1 MPSSS
6 FSGRAVLISAFLLG
20 VFAIAWVGFGFI
32 GTSSWLALGMTV
44 VIAVAYLVGALEI
57 RRFRS
62 ASTGLAQALAHIPQ
76 PLNSLADWLARVPA
90 TLQNAV
96 RQRVES
102 GRGALP
108 GLSLTPYLIGLLVM
122 LGMLGTFLGMVVTFK
137 GAVFALE
144 GSADLGAIRGALAAP
159 IKGLGISFGTSVAGV
174 ASSAMLGLM
183 SAIARRERTDVA
195 RLLEQHTATALRP
208 FTAAFIAAENRDHTF
223 AALQRQ
229 ADALPQVVTQLQALM
244 EQVERRHQ
252 QLDQQLTARQDQ
264 FHREAAAS
272 YTGLGQSVAQALNES
287 LSSSARVASDSIK
300 PVVENAMAAIAQ
312 ESTRL
317 HERVGAA
324 VQTQLTGLSTQFA
337 DTTGSV
343 AEGWATALQNH
354 ARTSEQLVGGLGQA
368 LDQFNTSF
376 EARAAQ
382 LLANVQRATAQ
393 QHSEQAQAEAQKQ
406 AAWTTALQGMAS
418 SLQAEWQQVGAHHLA
433 QQQAVCQTLEHTAS
447 AIQHS
452 ASEQA
457 TRSMESMARLLARS
471 EALVLA
477 RTESE
482 AQWVQQHGQRMDQ
495 LAALWRSELSAL
507 RTEES
512 THLQTLR
519 SEEAARG
526 QAAAERLASLQ
537 TELAAQLQTL
547 RADEASRQQATAE
560 QAAALHRDISSQ
572 LQALRG
578 EEATHLEALRSEEA
592 ARGQAAVDRLASLQ
606 TELAMQLQTL
616 RAEEASRQQAAA
628 EQLASLNRDITT
640 QLQALRTEEA
650 THLQALRSE
659 EAARGKAAVQRLGEL
674 QEAVTEHLATLGTSL
689 EAPMSRLLETASEA
703 PKAVAEVIGQLR
715 GEMSR
720 LTERDN
726 LALQERS
733 ELVAHISS
741 LLQNVQQT
749 TGEQRA
755 AIESL
760 VASATTVLNQTGAQF
775 AQTLGA
781 QAGRADEQTAQL
793 ATSTAELAALG
804 QAFQQGVELF
814 SSTNQKLVDGLQ
826 RVEGAIGQHMA
837 RSDEQLAYYV
847 AQAREV
853 IDLSIS
859 AQQGIVEDM
868 RLLRASKPAA
878 AKAAA
883 PAAPAAQGA
892 A

>member
-1 MPSSS
+1 MNRSTNVPL
-6 FSGRAVLISAFLLG
+6 LIGAFLLG
-20 VFAIAWVGFGFI
+20 LFAIAWVGFGFI

-44 VIAVAYLVGALEI
+44 AIAVAYLVGVLEI

-62 ASTGLAQALAHIPQ
+62 ASTGLAQALAQLPQ

-90 TLQNAV
+90 PLQNAV

-195 RLLEQHTATALRP
+195 RALEQHTAGALRP
-208 FTAAFIAAENRDHTF
+208 FTAAFIAAENRDRTF

-252 QLDQQLTARQDQ
+252 QLDEQLSARQDQ
-264 FHREAAAS
+264 FHREAAAA
-272 YTGLGQSVAQALNES
+272 YTGLGQSVAQTLNDS

-317 HERVGAA
+317 HERVSAA

-337 DTTGSV
+337 ATTGTV

-354 ARTSEQLVGGLGQA
+354 ARNSEQLVSGLGNA

-382 LLANVQRATAQ
+382 LLANVQQATAQ
-393 QHSEQAQAEAQKQ
+393 QHSEQAQAEALKQ

-418 SLQAEWQQVGAHHLA
+418 SLQTEWQQVGAHHLA

-457 TRSMESMARLLARS
+457 TRSMESVARLLAQS

-482 AQWVQQHGQRMDQ
+482 AQWTQQHGQRMDQ
-495 LAALWRSELSAL
+495 LAALWRSELSALRSEEAARGQAAVDRLGSLQAELATQLQTLRAEEAARRQATAEQAAALHSDISTQLQAL

-526 QAAAERLASLQ
+526 QAA
-537 TELAAQLQTL
+537 
-547 RADEASRQQATAE
+547 
-560 QAAALHRDISSQ
+560 
-572 LQALRG
+572 
-578 EEATHLEALRSEEA
+578 
-592 ARGQAAVDRLASLQ
+592 
-606 TELAMQLQTL
+606 
-616 RAEEASRQQAAA
+616 
-628 EQLASLNRDITT
+628 
-640 QLQALRTEEA
+640 
-650 THLQALRSE
+650 
-659 EAARGKAAVQRLGEL
+659 VQRLGEL
-674 QEAVTEHLATLGTSL
+674 QAAVTQHLATLGTSL

-703 PKAVAEVIGQLR
+703 PKAAAEVIGQLR
-715 GEMSR
+715 QEMSR

-726 LALQERS
+726 LALQERT

-781 QAGRADEQTAQL
+781 QAGRADEQTAQM
-793 ATSTAELAALG
+793 ATSAAELAALG

-814 SSTNQKLVDGLQ
+814 SGTNEKLVDGLQ

-868 RLLRASKPAA
+868 RQLRAAKPAA

-883 PAAPAAQGA
+883 PAASSAQGA

>member
-1 MPSSS
+1 P
-6 FSGRAVLISAFLLG
+6 
-20 VFAIAWVGFGFI
+20 
-32 GTSSWLALGMTV
+32 
-44 VIAVAYLVGALEI
+44 
-57 RRFRS
+57 
-62 ASTGLAQALAHIPQ
+62 
-76 PLNSLADWLARVPA
+76 
-90 TLQNAV
+90 LQNAV

-108 GLSLTPYLIGLLVM
+108 GLALTPYLIGLLVM

-195 RLLEQHTATALRP
+195 RALEQHTAGALRP
-208 FTAAFIAAENRDHTF
+208 FSAAFIAAENRDHTF

-252 QLDQQLTARQDQ
+252 QLDEQLTARQDQ
-264 FHREAAAS
+264 FHREAAAA
-272 YTGLGQSVAQALNES
+272 YTGLGQSVAQTLNDS

-317 HERVGAA
+317 HERVSAA
-324 VQTQLTGLSTQFA
+324 VQAQLTGLSTQFA
-337 DTTGSV
+337 ATTGTV
-343 AEGWATALQNH
+343 AEGWTTALQNH
-354 ARTSEQLVGGLGQA
+354 ARTSEQLIGGLGNA
-368 LDQFNTSF
+368 LDQFNSSF

-382 LLANVQRATAQ
+382 LLANVQQATAQ
-393 QHSEQAQAEAQKQ
+393 QHSEQAQAEALKQ

-418 SLQAEWQQVGAHHLA
+418 GLQAEWQQVGASHLA

-457 TRSMESMARLLARS
+457 TRSMESVARLLAQS

-482 AQWVQQHGQRMDQ
+482 AQWTQQHGQRMDQ
-495 LAALWRSELSAL
+495 LAALWRSELAAL
-507 RTEES
+507 RSEES

-519 SEEAARG
+519 SEEVARG
-526 QAAAERLASLQ
+526 QAAAERVTALHA
-537 TELAAQLQTL
+537 ELTQQLQTL
-547 RADEASRQQATAE
+547 RAEEARRQQATTE
-560 QAAALHRDISSQ
+560 QAAALHTAISTQ
-572 LQALRG
+572 LQALRAD
-578 EEATHLEALRSEEA
+578 EATHLQTLRNEEA
-592 ARGQAAVDRLASLQ
+592 ARGQAAVDRLTELQ
-606 TELAMQLQTL
+606 T
-616 RAEEASRQQAAA
+616 
-628 EQLASLNRDITT
+628 
-640 QLQALRTEEA
+640 
-650 THLQALRSE
+650 
-659 EAARGKAAVQRLGEL
+659 
-674 QEAVTEHLATLGTSL
+674 AVTEHLATLGTSL

-703 PKAVAEVIGQLR
+703 PKAAAEVIGQLR

-726 LALQERS
+726 LALQERT

-749 TGEQRA
+749 TSEQRA

-804 QAFQQGVELF
+804 EAFQQGVQLF
-814 SSTNQKLVDGLQ
+814 RSTNEKLIDGLQ
-826 RVEGAIGQHMA
+826 RVEGAIGQSMA

-868 RLLRASKPAA
+868 RSLRASKPAVA
-878 AKAAA
+878 RAA
-883 PAAPAAQGA
+883 PAAPAEQGA

>member
-1 MPSSS
+1 MNPPAQSARPTPHTEFEPLKTQAMSSSS
-6 FSGRAVLISAFLLG
+6 FSSRALLVGAFLLG
-20 VFAIAWVGFGFI
+20 LFAIAWVGVGFI
-32 GTSSWLALGMTV
+32 GTASWLALGMTV
-44 VIAVAYLVGALEI
+44 AIAAAYLVGALEI
-57 RRFRS
+57 QRFRS
-62 ASTGLAQALAHIPQ
+62 ASGGLADALAHIPQ
-76 PLNSLADWLARVPA
+76 PLSSLADWLARVPA
-90 TLQNAV
+90 PLQNAV

-102 GRGALP
+102 GRGAMP
-108 GLSLTPYLIGLLVM
+108 GLALTPYLIGLLVM

-183 SAIARRERTDVA
+183 SAIARRERLDVA
-195 RLLEQHTATALRP
+195 RLLEQHTAGALRP

-244 EQVERRHQ
+244 EQMERRHA
-252 QLDQQLTARQDQ
+252 QLDEQLTARQDQ
-264 FHREAAAS
+264 FHREAAAA

-287 LSSSARVASDSIK
+287 LSSSARTAGESIQ

-317 HERVGAA
+317 HERVSAA

-337 DTTGSV
+337 ATTGSV
-343 AEGWATALQNH
+343 AEGWQSALQNH
-354 ARTSEQLVGGLGQA
+354 ARTSEQLVSGLGQA
-368 LDQFNTSF
+368 LDQFNTRF

-382 LLANVQRATAQ
+382 LLANVQQATAQ
-393 QHSEQAQAEAQKQ
+393 QHSEQAQVEAQKL

-418 SLQAEWQQVGAHHLA
+418 GLQAEWQQVGAHNLA

-447 AIQHS
+447 ALQQS

-457 TRSMESMARLLARS
+457 TRGMESVARLLDQS
-471 EALVLA
+471 EALVQA
-477 RTESE
+477 RADAE
-482 AQWVQQHGQRMDQ
+482 AQWAQQHGQRMDQ

-507 RTEES
+507 RSEES
-512 THLQTLR
+512 THLQ
-519 SEEAARG
+519 
-526 QAAAERLASLQ
+526 
-537 TELAAQLQTL
+537 
-547 RADEASRQQATAE
+547 
-560 QAAALHRDISSQ
+560 
-572 LQALRG
+572 
-578 EEATHLEALRSEEA
+578 ALRSEEA
-592 ARGQAAVDRLASLQ
+592 ARGQAAVQRLS
-606 TELAMQLQTL
+606 E
-616 RAEEASRQQAAA
+616 
-628 EQLASLNRDITT
+628 
-640 QLQALRTEEA
+640 LQA
-650 THLQALRSE
+650 
-659 EAARGKAAVQRLGEL
+659 
-674 QEAVTEHLATLGTSL
+674 AVTEHLATLGTSL

-703 PKAVAEVIGQLR
+703 PKAAAEVIGQLR

-726 LALQERS
+726 VALQERT

-793 ATSTAELAALG
+793 ATSAAELAALG

-814 SSTNQKLVDGLQ
+814 SSTNEKLVEGLQ

-868 RLLRASKPAA
+868 RSLRAAKPAT

-883 PAAPAAQGA
+883 PAVQGA

>member
-1 MPSSS
+1 MNRSTNAPL
-6 FSGRAVLISAFLLG
+6 LIGAFLLG
-20 VFAIAWVGFGFI
+20 LFAIAWVGVGFV

-44 VIAVAYLVGALEI
+44 AIAVAFLVGALEI

-76 PLNSLADWLARVPA
+76 PLGNLADWLARVPA
-90 TLQNAV
+90 PLQNAV

-183 SAIARRERTDVA
+183 SAIARRERLDVA
-195 RLLEQHTATALRP
+195 RALEQHTAGALRP

-252 QLDQQLTARQDQ
+252 KLDEQLTARQDQ
-264 FHREAAAS
+264 FHREAAAA
-272 YTGLGQSVAQALNES
+272 YTGLGQSVAQTLNHS

-317 HERVGAA
+317 HERVSAA

-337 DTTGSV
+337 ATTGSV
-343 AEGWATALQNH
+343 AEGWASALQNH
-354 ARTSEQLVGGLGQA
+354 ARTSEQLVSGLGQA

-382 LLANVQRATAQ
+382 LLANVQQATAQ
-393 QHSEQAQAEAQKQ
+393 QHSEQAQAEALKQ

-418 SLQAEWQQVGAHHLA
+418 GLQAEWQQVGAANLA

-457 TRSMESMARLLARS
+457 TRSMESVARLLVQS

-482 AQWVQQHGQRMDQ
+482 AQWTQQHGQRMDQ
-495 LAALWRSELSAL
+495 LAALWRSELAAL
-507 RTEES
+507 RSEES

-526 QAAAERLASLQ
+526 QAAAER
-537 TELAAQLQTL
+537 
-547 RADEASRQQATAE
+547 ATA
-560 QAAALHRDISSQ
+560 LH
-572 LQALRG
+572 A
-578 EEATHLEALRSEEA
+578 
-592 ARGQAAVDRLASLQ
+592 
-606 TELAMQLQTL
+606 ELTQQLQTL
-616 RAEEASRQQAAA
+616 RAEEARRQQAAA
-628 EQLASLNRDITT
+628 EQAAALHTAIGT

-650 THLQALRSE
+650 THLQTLRSE
-659 EAARGKAAVQRLGEL
+659 EAARGQAAVQRLGEL
-674 QEAVTEHLATLGTSL
+674 QAAIAEHLATLGTSL

-703 PKAVAEVIGQLR
+703 PKAAAEVIGQLR
-715 GEMSR
+715 QEMSR

-726 LALQERS
+726 LALQERT
-733 ELVAHISS
+733 ELVTHISS

-804 QAFQQGVELF
+804 EAFQQGVELF
-814 SSTNQKLVDGLQ
+814 SSTNEKLVDGLQ

-868 RLLRASKPAA
+868 RSLRASKPAA

-883 PAAPAAQGA
+883 PAAPSAQGA
-892 A
+892 V

>member
-1 MPSSS
+1 MSSSS
-6 FSGRAVLISAFLLG
+6 FSSRALLIGAFLLG
-20 VFAIAWVGFGFI
+20 LFAIAWVGFGFV
-32 GTSSWLALGMTV
+32 GTHSWLALGMTV
-44 VIAVAYLVGALEI
+44 AIAAAYLLGAQEI

-62 ASTGLAQALAHIPQ
+62 ASHGLAQALAHIPQ
-76 PLNSLADWLARVPA
+76 PLGSLADWLARVPA
-90 TLQNAV
+90 PLQNAV

-183 SAIARRERTDVA
+183 SAIARRERMDVA
-195 RLLEQHTATALRP
+195 RVLEQHTAAALRP

-252 QLDQQLTARQDQ
+252 QLDEQLTARQDQ
-264 FHREAAAS
+264 FHREAAAA
-272 YTGLGQSVAQALNES
+272 YTGLGQSVAQTLNDS

-312 ESTRL
+312 ESARL
-317 HERVGAA
+317 HERVSAA
-324 VQTQLTGLSTQFA
+324 VQTQLTGLSSQFA
-337 DTTGSV
+337 TTTGSV
-343 AEGWATALQNH
+343 AEGWQSALQHH
-354 ARTSEQLVGGLGQA
+354 ARTSEQLVSGLGNA

-382 LLANVQRATAQ
+382 LLANVQQATAQ
-393 QHSEQAQAEAQKQ
+393 QHSEQAQSEAQKL
-406 AAWTTALQGMAS
+406 AAWTTALQGMANG
-418 SLQAEWQQVGAHHLA
+418 LQTEWQQVGAQHLA

-452 ASEQA
+452 ASEQSI
-457 TRSMESMARLLARS
+457 RSVESVARLLAQS

-482 AQWVQQHGQRMDQ
+482 ALWTEQHGQRMDQ

-507 RTEES
+507 RTEET

-526 QAAAERLASLQ
+526 QAAVERLASLQ

-547 RADEASRQQATAE
+547 RADEVSRQQATAE
-560 QAAALHRDISSQ
+560 QAAALHTAISTQ
-572 LQALRG
+572 LQALRA
-578 EEATHLEALRSEEA
+578 EETTHLQTLRSEEA
-592 ARGQAAVDRLASLQ
+592 ARGQAAV
-606 TELAMQLQTL
+606 
-616 RAEEASRQQAAA
+616 
-628 EQLASLNRDITT
+628 
-640 QLQALRTEEA
+640 
-650 THLQALRSE
+650 
-659 EAARGKAAVQRLGEL
+659 QRLGEL
-674 QEAVTEHLATLGTSL
+674 QAAVTEHLATLGTSL

-703 PKAVAEVIGQLR
+703 PKAAAEVIGQLR

-726 LALQERS
+726 LALQERT

-781 QAGRADEQTAQL
+781 QAGRADEQTAQM
-793 ATSTAELAALG
+793 ATSAAELAALG
-804 QAFQQGVELF
+804 QAFQQGVALF
-814 SSTNQKLVDGLQ
+814 SSTNEKLVEGLQ
-826 RVEGAIGQHMA
+826 RVEGAIGQSMA

-868 RLLRASKPAA
+868 RSLRTAKPAA
-878 AKAAA
+878 SKATA
-883 PAAPAAQGA
+883 PALGA
-892 A
+892 AT

>member
-1 MPSSS
+1 MNRSTNVPL
-6 FSGRAVLISAFLLG
+6 LIGAFLLG
-20 VFAIAWVGFGFI
+20 LFAIAWVGFGFI

-44 VIAVAYLVGALEI
+44 AIAVAYLVGVLEI

-62 ASTGLAQALAHIPQ
+62 ASTGLAQALAQLPQ

-90 TLQNAV
+90 PLQNAV

-183 SAIARRERTDVA
+183 SAIARRERLDVA
-195 RLLEQHTATALRP
+195 RALEQHTAGALRP
-208 FTAAFIAAENRDHTF
+208 FTAAQHRDDTF

-252 QLDQQLTARQDQ
+252 QLEEQLTARQDQ
-264 FHREAAAS
+264 FHREAAAA
-272 YTGLGQSVAQALNES
+272 YTGLGQSVAQTLNDS

-317 HERVGAA
+317 HERVSAA

-337 DTTGSV
+337 ASTGSV
-343 AEGWATALQNH
+343 AEGWQSALQNH
-354 ARTSEQLVGGLGQA
+354 ARTSEQLVSGLGQA

-382 LLANVQRATAQ
+382 LLANVQQATAQ
-393 QHSEQAQAEAQKQ
+393 QHSEQAQAEALKQ

-418 SLQAEWQQVGAHHLA
+418 GLQAEWQQVGAHHLA

-457 TRSMESMARLLARS
+457 TRSMESVARLLDKS
-471 EALVLA
+471 EALVQA
-477 RTESE
+477 RTEAE
-482 AQWVQQHGQRMDQ
+482 AQWNEQHGQRMDE

-507 RTEES
+507 RAEESTHLQALRSEEAARGQAAVERLASLQTELATQLQALRADEASRQRTTAEQAAALHSTISTQLQTLRTEEA

-526 QAAAERLASLQ
+526 QAA
-537 TELAAQLQTL
+537 
-547 RADEASRQQATAE
+547 
-560 QAAALHRDISSQ
+560 
-572 LQALRG
+572 
-578 EEATHLEALRSEEA
+578 
-592 ARGQAAVDRLASLQ
+592 
-606 TELAMQLQTL
+606 
-616 RAEEASRQQAAA
+616 
-628 EQLASLNRDITT
+628 
-640 QLQALRTEEA
+640 
-650 THLQALRSE
+650 
-659 EAARGKAAVQRLGEL
+659 VQRLGEL
-674 QEAVTEHLATLGTSL
+674 QAAVTQHLATLGTSL

-703 PKAVAEVIGQLR
+703 PKAAAEVIGQLR

-726 LALQERS
+726 LALQERT

-793 ATSTAELAALG
+793 ATSAAELAALG
-804 QAFQQGVELF
+804 HAFQQGVALF
-814 SSTNQKLVDGLQ
+814 SSTNEKLVDGLQ

-868 RLLRASKPAA
+868 RQLRASKPVA

-883 PAAPAAQGA
+883 PAAPSAQGA

>member
-1 MPSSS
+1 MNRSTNAPL
-6 FSGRAVLISAFLLG
+6 LIGAFLLG
-20 VFAIAWVGFGFI
+20 LFAIGWVGVGFV
-32 GTSSWLALGMTV
+32 GTHSWLALGMTLA
-44 VIAVAYLVGALEI
+44 IAAAYLVGALEI

-62 ASTGLAQALAHIPQ
+62 ASNGLANALNHIPQ
-76 PLNSLADWLARVPA
+76 PLNQLADWLARVPA
-90 TLQNAV
+90 PLQNAV

-108 GLSLTPYLIGLLVM
+108 GLALTPYLIGLLVM

-174 ASSAMLGLM
+174 AASAMLGLM
-183 SAIARRERTDVA
+183 SAIARRERADVA
-195 RLLEQHTATALRP
+195 RALEQHIGAALRP
-208 FTAAFIAAENRDHTF
+208 FTADCIAAENRDRTF

-252 QLDQQLTARQDQ
+252 QLDEQLSERQDR
-264 FHREAAAS
+264 FHREAAAA
-272 YTGLGQSVAQALNES
+272 YTGLGQSVAQALNDS
-287 LSSSARVASDSIK
+287 LVTSARVAGESIQ
-300 PVVENAMAAIAQ
+300 PVVENAMAALAQ
-312 ESTRL
+312 ESARQ
-317 HERVGAA
+317 HERVSAA
-324 VQTQLTGLSTQFA
+324 VHTQLTGLSTQFA
-337 DTTGSV
+337 ATTGSV
-343 AEGWATALQNH
+343 TDSWQAALQNH

-368 LDQFNTSF
+368 LEQFNASF
-376 EARAAQ
+376 ETRAAQ
-382 LLANVQRATAQ
+382 LLANVQQATAQ
-393 QHSEQAQAEAQKQ
+393 QHSEQAQAEALKQ
-406 AAWTTALQGMAS
+406 AAWSTALQGMAS
-418 SLQAEWQQVGAHHLA
+418 GLQAEWQQVGAHNLA
-433 QQQAVCQTLEHTAS
+433 QQQAVLQALENTAS
-447 AIQHS
+447 ALQHS

-457 TRSMESMARLLARS
+457 TRSAESVASLLAKS
-471 EALVLA
+471 EALVQA

-482 AQWVQQHGQRMDQ
+482 AQWVAQHGQRMDD

-507 RTEES
+507 RTEEAARQQASAEQAAALHSAIS
-512 THLQTLR
+512 TQLQTLRTEEASHLQTLR

-526 QAAAERLASLQ
+526 QAA
-537 TELAAQLQTL
+537 
-547 RADEASRQQATAE
+547 
-560 QAAALHRDISSQ
+560 
-572 LQALRG
+572 
-578 EEATHLEALRSEEA
+578 
-592 ARGQAAVDRLASLQ
+592 
-606 TELAMQLQTL
+606 
-616 RAEEASRQQAAA
+616 
-628 EQLASLNRDITT
+628 
-640 QLQALRTEEA
+640 
-650 THLQALRSE
+650 
-659 EAARGKAAVQRLGEL
+659 VQRLGEL
-674 QEAVTEHLATLGTSL
+674 QAAVTQHLATLGTAL
-689 EAPMSRLLETASEA
+689 EAPLSRLLDTASEA
-703 PKAVAEVIGQLR
+703 PKAAAEVIGQLR

-726 LALQERS
+726 LALQERT
-733 ELVAHISS
+733 ELLAHISS

-793 ATSTAELAALG
+793 ASSANELAALG
-804 QAFQQGVELF
+804 QAFQQGVALF
-814 SSTNQKLVDGLQ
+814 SSTNDKLVDGLQ

-859 AQQGIVEDM
+859 AQQGIVED
-868 RLLRASKPAA
+868 LRSLRTAKPALP
-878 AKAAA
+878 KAAA
-883 PAAPAAQGA
+883 QGTV
-892 A
+892 

>member
-1 MPSSS
+1 MSSSS
-6 FSGRAVLISAFLLG
+6 FSSRALLVGAFLLG
-20 VFAIAWVGFGFI
+20 LFAIAWVGVGFI
-32 GTSSWLALGMTV
+32 GTASWLALGMTV
-44 VIAVAYLVGALEI
+44 AIAAAYLVGALEI
-57 RRFRS
+57 QRFRS
-62 ASTGLAQALAHIPQ
+62 ASGGLADALAHIPQ
-76 PLNSLADWLARVPA
+76 PLSSLADWLARVPA
-90 TLQNAV
+90 PLQNAV

-108 GLSLTPYLIGLLVM
+108 GLALTPYLIGLLVM

-183 SAIARRERTDVA
+183 SAIARRERLDVA
-195 RLLEQHTATALRP
+195 RQLEQHTAGALRP
-208 FTAAFIAAENRDHTF
+208 FTATQRSDDTF

-244 EQVERRHQ
+244 EKVERRHA
-252 QLDQQLTARQDQ
+252 QLDEQLTARQDQ
-264 FHREAAAS
+264 FHREAAAA

-287 LSSSARVASDSIK
+287 LTTSARVAGESIQ

-317 HERVGAA
+317 HERVSAA

-337 DTTGSV
+337 ATTGSV
-343 AEGWATALQNH
+343 AEGWQSALQNH
-354 ARTSEQLVGGLGQA
+354 ARTSEQLVSGLGNA
-368 LDQFNTSF
+368 LEQFNASF

-382 LLANVQRATAQ
+382 LLANVQQATAQ
-393 QHSEQAQAEAQKQ
+393 QHSEQAQAEAQKL
-406 AAWTTALQGMAS
+406 AVWTTALQGMAS
-418 SLQAEWQQVGAHHLA
+418 GLQAEWQQVGAQNLA

-447 AIQHS
+447 ALQQS

-457 TRSMESMARLLARS
+457 TRSMESVARLLDKS
-471 EALVLA
+471 EALVQA
-477 RTESE
+477 RTEAE
-482 AQWVQQHGQRMDQ
+482 AQWAQQHGQRMDE

-507 RTEES
+507 RAEESTHLQALRSEEAARGQAAVERLASLQTELATQLQALRADEASRQRATAEQAVALHTVISTELQALRTEEA

-526 QAAAERLASLQ
+526 QAA
-537 TELAAQLQTL
+537 
-547 RADEASRQQATAE
+547 
-560 QAAALHRDISSQ
+560 
-572 LQALRG
+572 
-578 EEATHLEALRSEEA
+578 
-592 ARGQAAVDRLASLQ
+592 
-606 TELAMQLQTL
+606 
-616 RAEEASRQQAAA
+616 
-628 EQLASLNRDITT
+628 
-640 QLQALRTEEA
+640 
-650 THLQALRSE
+650 
-659 EAARGKAAVQRLGEL
+659 VQRLGEL
-674 QEAVTEHLATLGTSL
+674 QAAVTEHLATLGTSL

-703 PKAVAEVIGQLR
+703 PKAAAEVIGQLR

-726 LALQERS
+726 LALQERT

-793 ATSTAELAALG
+793 ATSAAELAALG
-804 QAFQQGVELF
+804 QAFQQGVALF
-814 SSTNQKLVDGLQ
+814 SSTNEKLVDGLQ

-868 RLLRASKPAA
+868 RSLRAAKPAT

-883 PAAPAAQGA
+883 PAVQGVA
-892 A
+892 

>member
-1 MPSSS
+1 MSPEATPMNRSTN
-6 FSGRAVLISAFLLG
+6 APLLIGAFLLG
-20 VFAIAWVGFGFI
+20 LFAIAWVGFGFI

-44 VIAVAYLVGALEI
+44 AIAVAYLVGALEI

-62 ASTGLAQALAHIPQ
+62 ASHGLAQALAHIPQ

-90 TLQNAV
+90 PLQNAV

-183 SAIARRERTDVA
+183 SAIARRERLDVV
-195 RLLEQHTATALRP
+195 RGLEQQTAGALRP

-223 AALQRQ
+223 TALQRQ

-252 QLDQQLTARQDQ
+252 QLDEQLTARQDQ
-264 FHREAAAS
+264 FHREAAVA
-272 YTGLGQSVAQALNES
+272 YTGLGQSVAQTLNHS

-317 HERVGAA
+317 HERVSAA

-337 DTTGSV
+337 ATTGSV
-343 AEGWATALQNH
+343 AEGWNAALQNH
-354 ARTSEQLVGGLGQA
+354 ARTSEQLVSGLGQA

-382 LLANVQRATAQ
+382 LLANVQQATAQ
-393 QHSEQAQAEAQKQ
+393 QHSEQAQAEALKQ

-418 SLQAEWQQVGAHHLA
+418 GLQAEWQQVGAANLA

-457 TRSMESMARLLARS
+457 TRSMESVARLLAQS

-482 AQWVQQHGQRMDQ
+482 AQWTQQHGQRMDQ
-495 LAALWRSELSAL
+495 LAALWRSELAAL
-507 RTEES
+507 RSEES

-526 QAAAERLASLQ
+526 QAAAERATALHA
-537 TELAAQLQTL
+537 ELTQQLQTL
-547 RADEASRQQATAE
+547 RAEEAARQQATAE
-560 QAAALHRDISSQ
+560 QAAALHRDISTQ
-572 LQALRG
+572 LQALRA
-578 EEATHLEALRSEEA
+578 EEASHLQTLRSEEA
-592 ARGQAAVDRLASLQ
+592 ARGQAAV
-606 TELAMQLQTL
+606 
-616 RAEEASRQQAAA
+616 
-628 EQLASLNRDITT
+628 
-640 QLQALRTEEA
+640 
-650 THLQALRSE
+650 
-659 EAARGKAAVQRLGEL
+659 QRLGEL
-674 QEAVTEHLATLGTSL
+674 QAAVTEHLATLGTSL

-703 PKAVAEVIGQLR
+703 PKAAAEVIGQLR
-715 GEMSR
+715 QEMSR

-726 LALQERS
+726 LALQERT
-733 ELVAHISS
+733 ELVTHISS

-814 SSTNQKLVDGLQ
+814 SSTNEKLVDGLQ

-868 RLLRASKPAA
+868 RSLRAIKPVA

-883 PAAPAAQGA
+883 PAAPSAQGTV
-892 A
+892 

>member
-1 MPSSS
+1 MNRSTNAPL
-6 FSGRAVLISAFLLG
+6 LIGAFLLG
-20 VFAIAWVGFGFI
+20 LFAIGWVGVGFV
-32 GTSSWLALGMTV
+32 GTHSWLALGMTV
-44 VIAVAYLVGALEI
+44 AIAAAYLVGALEI

-62 ASTGLAQALAHIPQ
+62 DSAGLAQALASIPQ
-76 PLNSLADWLARVPA
+76 PLNQLVDWLSRVPA
-90 TLQNAV
+90 PLQNAV

-108 GLSLTPYLIGLLVM
+108 GLALTPYLIGLLVM

-174 ASSAMLGLM
+174 AASAMLGLM

-195 RLLEQHTATALRP
+195 RALEQQIGAALRP
-208 FTAAFIAAENRDHTF
+208 FTADFIAAENRDRTF

-252 QLDQQLTARQDQ
+252 QLDEQLSARQDR
-264 FHREAAAS
+264 FHSEAAAA
-272 YTGLGQSVAQALNES
+272 YTGLGESVSQTLHRSLTASAQI
-287 LSSSARVASDSIK
+287 ASDNIK
-300 PVVENAMAAIAQ
+300 PVVEGAMATIAS

-317 HERVGAA
+317 HERVSAA
-324 VQTQLTGLSTQFA
+324 VQAQLNGVSTQFA
-337 DTTGSV
+337 ATTAHV
-343 AEGWATALQNH
+343 AEGWQAALQNH
-354 ARTSEQLVGGLGQA
+354 ARTSEQLVSGLGQA
-368 LDQFNTSF
+368 LEQFNASF

-382 LLANVQRATAQ
+382 LLANVQQATAQ
-393 QHSEQAQAEAQKQ
+393 QHSEQAQAEALKQ
-406 AAWTTALQGMAS
+406 AAWSSALHGMAS
-418 SLQAEWQQVGAHHLA
+418 GLQAEWQQVGAHNLA
-433 QQQAVCQTLEHTAS
+433 QQQAVVQALEHTAS
-447 AIQHS
+447 ALQHS

-457 TRSMESMARLLARS
+457 TRSAESVASLLAKS
-471 EALVLA
+471 EALVQA
-477 RTESE
+477 RTETE
-482 AQWVQQHGQRMDQ
+482 AQWIAQHSQRMDE
-495 LAALWRSELSAL
+495 LAALWRSELTAL
-507 RTEES
+507 RGEES
-512 THLQTLR
+512 AHLQTLR

-526 QAAAERLASLQ
+526 QAA
-537 TELAAQLQTL
+537 
-547 RADEASRQQATAE
+547 
-560 QAAALHRDISSQ
+560 
-572 LQALRG
+572 
-578 EEATHLEALRSEEA
+578 
-592 ARGQAAVDRLASLQ
+592 
-606 TELAMQLQTL
+606 
-616 RAEEASRQQAAA
+616 
-628 EQLASLNRDITT
+628 
-640 QLQALRTEEA
+640 
-650 THLQALRSE
+650 
-659 EAARGKAAVQRLGEL
+659 VQRLGEL
-674 QEAVTEHLATLGTSL
+674 QAAVTQHLATLGTAL
-689 EAPMSRLLETASEA
+689 EAPLSRLLDTASEA
-703 PKAVAEVIGQLR
+703 PKAAAEVIGQLR

-726 LALQERS
+726 LALQERT

-793 ATSTAELAALG
+793 ASSAAELAALG
-804 QAFQQGVELF
+804 QAFQQGVALF
-814 SSTNQKLVDGLQ
+814 SSTNEKLVDGLQ

-859 AQQGIVEDM
+859 AQQGIVED
-868 RLLRASKPAA
+868 LRSLRTAKPALP
-878 AKAAA
+878 KAAA
-883 PAAPAAQGA
+883 STAQGTV
-892 A
+892 

>member
-1 MPSSS
+1 MNRSTNAPL
-6 FSGRAVLISAFLLG
+6 LIGAFLLG
-20 VFAIAWVGFGFI
+20 LFAIGWVGWGFV
-32 GTSSWLALGMTV
+32 GTHSWLALGMTV
-44 VIAVAYLVGALEI
+44 AIAAAYLVGALEI

-62 ASTGLAQALAHIPQ
+62 DSAGLAQALASIPQ
-76 PLNSLADWLARVPA
+76 PLNQLADWLARVPA
-90 TLQNAV
+90 PLQNAV

-102 GRGALP
+102 GRGTLPALA
-108 GLSLTPYLIGLLVM
+108 LTPYLIGLLVM

-174 ASSAMLGLM
+174 AASAMLGLM

-195 RLLEQHTATALRP
+195 RALEQQIGAALRP
-208 FTAAFIAAENRDHTF
+208 FTADFIAAENRDRTF

-252 QLDQQLTARQDQ
+252 QLDEQLSARQDR
-264 FHREAAAS
+264 FHSEAAAA
-272 YTGLGQSVAQALNES
+272 YTGLGESVSQTLHRSLTASAQI
-287 LSSSARVASDSIK
+287 ASDNIK
-300 PVVENAMAAIAQ
+300 PVVEGAMATIAS

-317 HERVGAA
+317 HERVSAA
-324 VQTQLTGLSTQFA
+324 VQAQLTGVSTQFA
-337 DTTGSV
+337 ATTAHV
-343 AEGWATALQNH
+343 AEGWQAALQNH

-368 LDQFNTSF
+368 LEQFNASF
-376 EARAAQ
+376 EDRAAQ
-382 LLANVQRATAQ
+382 LLANVQQATAQ
-393 QHSEQAQAEAQKQ
+393 QHSEQAQAEALKQ
-406 AAWTTALQGMAS
+406 AAWSTALQGMAS
-418 SLQAEWQQVGAHHLA
+418 GLQAEWQQVGAHNLA
-433 QQQAVCQTLEHTAS
+433 QQQAVLQALEHTAS
-447 AIQHS
+447 ALQLS

-457 TRSMESMARLLARS
+457 TRSAESVARLLAKS
-471 EALVLA
+471 EALVQA
-477 RTESE
+477 RTEAE
-482 AQWVQQHGQRMDQ
+482 AQWIAQHGQRMDE
-495 LAALWRSELSAL
+495 LAALWRSELTAL
-507 RTEES
+507 RGEES
-512 THLQTLR
+512 AHLQTLR

-526 QAAAERLASLQ
+526 QAA
-537 TELAAQLQTL
+537 
-547 RADEASRQQATAE
+547 
-560 QAAALHRDISSQ
+560 
-572 LQALRG
+572 
-578 EEATHLEALRSEEA
+578 
-592 ARGQAAVDRLASLQ
+592 
-606 TELAMQLQTL
+606 
-616 RAEEASRQQAAA
+616 
-628 EQLASLNRDITT
+628 
-640 QLQALRTEEA
+640 
-650 THLQALRSE
+650 
-659 EAARGKAAVQRLGEL
+659 VQRLGEL
-674 QEAVTEHLATLGTSL
+674 QAAVTQHLATLGTAL
-689 EAPMSRLLETASEA
+689 EAPLSRLLDTASEA
-703 PKAVAEVIGQLR
+703 PKAAAEVIGQLR

-726 LALQERS
+726 LALQERT

-793 ATSTAELAALG
+793 ASSATELAALG
-804 QAFQQGVELF
+804 QAFQQGVALF
-814 SSTNQKLVDGLQ
+814 SSTNEKLVDGLQ

-859 AQQGIVEDM
+859 AQQGIVED
-868 RLLRASKPAA
+868 LRSLRTAKPALS
-878 AKAAA
+878 KAAA
-883 PAAPAAQGA
+883 STAQGTV
-892 A
+892 

>member
-1 MPSSS
+1 MNRSTNAPL
-6 FSGRAVLISAFLLG
+6 LIGAFLLG
-20 VFAIAWVGFGFI
+20 LFAIGWVGWGFV
-32 GTSSWLALGMTV
+32 GTHSWLALGMTV
-44 VIAVAYLVGALEI
+44 AIAAAYLVGALEI

-62 ASTGLAQALAHIPQ
+62 ASHGLAQALASIPQ
-76 PLNSLADWLARVPA
+76 PLNQLADWLARVPA
-90 TLQNAV
+90 PLQNAV

-108 GLSLTPYLIGLLVM
+108 ALALTPYLIGLLVM

-174 ASSAMLGLM
+174 AASAMLGLM

-195 RLLEQHTATALRP
+195 RALEQHIGAALRP
-208 FTAAFIAAENRDHTF
+208 FTADFIAAENRDRTF

-252 QLDQQLTARQDQ
+252 QLDEQLTARQDR
-264 FHREAAAS
+264 FHSEAAAA
-272 YTGLGQSVAQALNES
+272 YTGLGESVSQTLHRSLTASAQI
-287 LSSSARVASDSIK
+287 ASDNIK
-300 PVVENAMAAIAQ
+300 PVVEGAMATIAS

-317 HERVGAA
+317 HERVSAA
-324 VQTQLTGLSTQFA
+324 VQAQLNGVSTQFA
-337 DTTGSV
+337 ATTAQV
-343 AEGWATALQNH
+343 AEGWQAALQNH
-354 ARTSEQLVGGLGQA
+354 ARTSEQLVAGLGQA
-368 LDQFNTSF
+368 LEQFNASF
-376 EARAAQ
+376 ETRAAQ
-382 LLANVQRATAQ
+382 LLANVQQATAQ
-393 QHSEQAQAEAQKQ
+393 QHSEQAQAEALKQ
-406 AAWTTALQGMAS
+406 AAWSTALHGMAS
-418 SLQAEWQQVGAHHLA
+418 GLQAEWQQAGAHNLA
-433 QQQAVCQTLEHTAS
+433 QQQAVVQALEHTAS
-447 AIQHS
+447 ALQLS

-457 TRSMESMARLLARS
+457 TRSAESVARLLAKS
-471 EALVLA
+471 EALVQA
-477 RTESE
+477 RTETE
-482 AQWVQQHGQRMDQ
+482 AQWVAQHSQRMDE
-495 LAALWRSELSAL
+495 LAALWRSELTAL
-507 RTEES
+507 RGEES
-512 THLQTLR
+512 AHLQTLR

-526 QAAAERLASLQ
+526 QAA
-537 TELAAQLQTL
+537 
-547 RADEASRQQATAE
+547 
-560 QAAALHRDISSQ
+560 
-572 LQALRG
+572 
-578 EEATHLEALRSEEA
+578 
-592 ARGQAAVDRLASLQ
+592 
-606 TELAMQLQTL
+606 
-616 RAEEASRQQAAA
+616 
-628 EQLASLNRDITT
+628 
-640 QLQALRTEEA
+640 
-650 THLQALRSE
+650 
-659 EAARGKAAVQRLGEL
+659 VQRLGEL
-674 QEAVTEHLATLGTSL
+674 QAAVTQHLATLGTAL
-689 EAPMSRLLETASEA
+689 EAPLSRLLDTASEA
-703 PKAVAEVIGQLR
+703 PKAAAEVIGQLR

-726 LALQERS
+726 LALQERT

-793 ATSTAELAALG
+793 ASSATELAALG
-804 QAFQQGVELF
+804 QAFQQGVALF
-814 SSTNQKLVDGLQ
+814 SSTNEKLVDGLQ

-859 AQQGIVEDM
+859 AQQGIVED
-868 RLLRASKPAA
+868 LRSLRTAKPALP
-878 AKAAA
+878 KAAA
-883 PAAPAAQGA
+883 STAQGTA
-892 A
+892 

>member
-1 MPSSS
+1 MNRSSNPTL
-6 FSGRAVLISAFLLG
+6 LIGAFLLG
-20 VFAIAWVGFGFI
+20 LLAIGWVGVGFI
-32 GTSSWLALGMTV
+32 GSSWLALGMTV
-44 VIAVAYLVGALEI
+44 AIAAVYLFGALEV

-62 ASTGLAQALAHIPQ
+62 ASSGLAVALANIPQ
-76 PLNSLADWLARVPA
+76 PLNNLADWLARVPA
-90 TLQNAV
+90 PLQNAV

-108 GLSLTPYLIGLLVM
+108 GLALTPYLIGLLVM
-122 LGMLGTFLGMVVTFK
+122 LGMLGTFLGMVITFK

-195 RLLEQHTATALRP
+195 RALEQQTATALRP
-208 FTAAFIAAENRDHTF
+208 FTAAFIAAEGRDRTF

-252 QLDQQLTARQDQ
+252 QLDEQLTARQDQ
-264 FHREAAAS
+264 FHREAAAA
-272 YTGLGQSVAQALNES
+272 YTGLGQSVAQTLNHS

-317 HERVGAA
+317 HERVSAV

-337 DTTGSV
+337 ATTGSV

-354 ARTSEQLVGGLGQA
+354 ARTSEQLVSGLGQA

-376 EARAAQ
+376 ETRASQ
-382 LLANVQRATAQ
+382 LLANVQQATAQ
-393 QHSEQAQAEAQKQ
+393 QHSEQAQAEAQKL
-406 AAWTTALQGMAS
+406 AAWTTSLQGTAS

-433 QQQAVCQTLEHTAS
+433 QQQAVCETLEHTAS

-457 TRSMESMARLLARS
+457 TRSMESVARLLAQS

-477 RTESE
+477 RTASE
-482 AQWVQQHGQRMDQ
+482 AQWTEQHGQRMDQ

-507 RTEES
+507 RSEES

-526 QAAAERLASLQ
+526 QAAVERLSSLQ
-537 TELAAQLQTL
+537 TELATQLQTL
-547 RADEASRQQATAE
+547 RAEEASRQQATAE
-560 QAAALHRDISSQ
+560 QAAALHTAISTQ
-572 LQALRG
+572 LQTLRT
-578 EEATHLEALRSEEA
+578 EEATHLQTLRSEEA
-592 ARGQAAVDRLASLQ
+592 ARGQAAV
-606 TELAMQLQTL
+606 
-616 RAEEASRQQAAA
+616 
-628 EQLASLNRDITT
+628 
-640 QLQALRTEEA
+640 
-650 THLQALRSE
+650 
-659 EAARGKAAVQRLGEL
+659 QRLGEL
-674 QEAVTEHLATLGTSL
+674 QAAVTEHLATLGTSL

-703 PKAVAEVIGQLR
+703 PKAAAEVIGQLR

-726 LALQERS
+726 LALQERT

-781 QAGRADEQTAQL
+781 QAGRADEQSAQL

-814 SSTNQKLVDGLQ
+814 SSTNEKLVDGLQ

-868 RLLRASKPAA
+868 RLLRASKPAV
-878 AKAAA
+878 AKVAA
-883 PAAPAAQGA
+883 PAAPSAQGA
-892 A
+892 V

>member
-1 MPSSS
+1 MNPLAQSARPAPHTEFEPLKTQAMSSSS
-6 FSGRAVLISAFLLG
+6 FSSRALLIGAFLLG
-20 VFAIAWVGFGFI
+20 LFAIAWVGFGFT

-44 VIAVAYLVGALEI
+44 AIAVAYLVGALEI
-57 RRFRS
+57 RRFRL

-76 PLNSLADWLARVPA
+76 PLNNLADWIARVPA
-90 TLQNAV
+90 PLQNAV

-183 SAIARRERTDVA
+183 SAIARRERMDVA
-195 RLLEQHTATALRP
+195 RALEQHTAAALRP

-229 ADALPQVVTQLQALM
+229 ADALPQVVAQLQALM

-252 QLDQQLTARQDQ
+252 QLDEQLTARQDQ
-264 FHREAAAS
+264 FHREAAAA
-272 YTGLGQSVAQALNES
+272 YTGLGQSVAQTLNES

-317 HERVGAA
+317 HERVSAA
-324 VQTQLTGLSTQFA
+324 VQTQLTGLSAQFA
-337 DTTGSV
+337 ATTGSV
-343 AEGWATALQNH
+343 AEGWQSALQNH
-354 ARTSEQLVGGLGQA
+354 ARTSEQLVSGLGSA

-382 LLANVQRATAQ
+382 LLSNVQQATAQ
-393 QHSEQAQAEAQKQ
+393 QHSEQAQAEALKQ
-406 AAWTTALQGMAS
+406 AAWTSALQGMAS
-418 SLQAEWQQVGAHHLA
+418 SLQAEWQQVGTANLA
-433 QQQAVCQTLEHTAS
+433 QQQAVCQTLEQTAS

-457 TRSMESMARLLARS
+457 TRSMESVARLLAQS

-482 AQWVQQHGQRMDQ
+482 AQWTQQHGQRMDQ

-507 RTEES
+507 RSEES

-526 QAAAERLASLQ
+526 QAAVERMSGLQ
-537 TELAAQLQTL
+537 TELATQLQTL
-547 RADEASRQQATAE
+547 RAEEATRQQAAVDRLATLQTELAT
-560 QAAALHRDISSQ
+560 Q
-572 LQALRG
+572 LQALRA
-578 EEATHLEALRSEEA
+578 EEATHLQTLRSEEA
-592 ARGQAAVDRLASLQ
+592 ARGQAAV
-606 TELAMQLQTL
+606 
-616 RAEEASRQQAAA
+616 
-628 EQLASLNRDITT
+628 
-640 QLQALRTEEA
+640 
-650 THLQALRSE
+650 
-659 EAARGKAAVQRLGEL
+659 QRLGEL
-674 QEAVTEHLATLGTSL
+674 QAAVTEHLATLGTSL

-703 PKAVAEVIGQLR
+703 PKAAAEVIGQLR
-715 GEMSR
+715 QEMSR

-726 LALQERS
+726 LALQERT

-781 QAGRADEQTAQL
+781 QAGRADEQTAQM
-793 ATSTAELAALG
+793 ATSAAELAALG
-804 QAFQQGVELF
+804 QAFQQGVALF
-814 SSTNQKLVDGLQ
+814 SSTNEKLVDGLQ

-868 RLLRASKPAA
+868 RSLRAAKPAA
-878 AKAAA
+878 AKASV
-883 PAAPAAQGA
+883 PAAPSSAQGA

>member
-6 FSGRAVLISAFLLG
+6 FSSRALLIGAFLLG
-20 VFAIAWVGFGFI
+20 LFAIGWVGFGFI
-32 GTSSWLALGMTV
+32 GTASWLALGMTV
-44 VIAVAYLVGALEI
+44 AIAAAYLLGAQEI

-62 ASTGLAQALAHIPQ
+62 ASTGLAQALATIPR
-76 PLNSLADWLARVPA
+76 PLGSLADWLARVPA
-90 TLQNAV
+90 PLQNAV

-183 SAIARRERTDVA
+183 SAIARRERLDAA
-195 RLLEQHTATALRP
+195 RALEQHTAGALRP

-252 QLDQQLTARQDQ
+252 QLDEQLTARQDQ
-264 FHREAAAS
+264 FHREAAAA
-272 YTGLGQSVAQALNES
+272 YTGLGQSVAQTLNES

-317 HERVGAA
+317 HERVSTA

-337 DTTGSV
+337 TTTGSV
-343 AEGWATALQNH
+343 AEGWTAALQNH
-354 ARTSEQLVGGLGQA
+354 ARTSEQLVRGLGQA
-368 LDQFNTSF
+368 LNQFNTSF

-382 LLANVQRATAQ
+382 LLANVQQATAQ
-393 QHSEQAQAEAQKQ
+393 QHSEHAQAEAQKL

-457 TRSMESMARLLARS
+457 TRSMESVARLLAQS

-482 AQWVQQHGQRMDQ
+482 AQWTQQHGQRMDQ

-507 RTEES
+507 RSEEAARGQAAVDRLGS
-512 THLQTLR
+512 LQAELASQLQTLRAEEASRQQNAAEQAAALHSTISTQLQTLRAEEATHLQTLR

-526 QAAAERLASLQ
+526 
-537 TELAAQLQTL
+537 
-547 RADEASRQQATAE
+547 
-560 QAAALHRDISSQ
+560 H
-572 LQALRG
+572 
-578 EEATHLEALRSEEA
+578 
-592 ARGQAAVDRLASLQ
+592 
-606 TELAMQLQTL
+606 
-616 RAEEASRQQAAA
+616 
-628 EQLASLNRDITT
+628 
-640 QLQALRTEEA
+640 
-650 THLQALRSE
+650 
-659 EAARGKAAVQRLGEL
+659 AAVQRLGEL
-674 QEAVTEHLATLGTSL
+674 QAAVTQHLATLGTSL

-703 PKAVAEVIGQLR
+703 PRAAAEVIGQLR

-726 LALQERS
+726 VALQERT

-781 QAGRADEQTAQL
+781 QAGRADEQTAQI

-804 QAFQQGVELF
+804 EAFQQGVALF
-814 SSTNQKLVDGLQ
+814 SSTNEKLVDGLQ

-868 RLLRASKPAA
+868 RSLRASKPVA
-878 AKAAA
+878 AKVAA
-883 PAAPAAQGA
+883 PAVQGA

>member
-6 FSGRAVLISAFLLG
+6 SFSSRALLTGAFLLG
-20 VFAIAWVGFGFI
+20 LFAIAWVGVGFV
-32 GTSSWLALGMTV
+32 GTASWLALGMTV
-44 VIAVAYLVGALEI
+44 AIAVAYLVGAQEI
-57 RRFRS
+57 HRFRG
-62 ASTGLAQALAHIPQ
+62 ASTGLAHALAHIPQ
-76 PLNSLADWLARVPA
+76 PLGSLAEWLARVPA
-90 TLQNAV
+90 PLQNAV

-108 GLSLTPYLIGLLVM
+108 GLALTPYLIGLLVM

-183 SAIARRERTDVA
+183 SAIARRERLDVA
-195 RLLEQHTATALRP
+195 RALEQHTAGALRP

-252 QLDQQLTARQDQ
+252 QLDQQLSARQDQ
-264 FHREAAAS
+264 FHREAAAA
-272 YTGLGQSVAQALNES
+272 YTGLGQSVAQALSES
-287 LSSSARVASDSIK
+287 LSSSARMAGESIQ

-317 HERVGAA
+317 HERVSAA

-337 DTTGSV
+337 ATTGSV
-343 AEGWATALQNH
+343 AEGWASALQNH
-354 ARTSEQLVGGLGQA
+354 ARTSEQLVSGLGQA
-368 LDQFNTSF
+368 LAEFNTSF
-376 EARAAQ
+376 ETRAAQ
-382 LLANVQRATAQ
+382 LLANVQQATAQ
-393 QHSEQAQAEAQKQ
+393 QHSEQAQAEALKQ
-406 AAWTTALQGMAS
+406 AAWTAALQGMAS
-418 SLQAEWQQVGAHHLA
+418 GLQAEWQQVGEHHLA
-433 QQQAVCQTLEHTAS
+433 QQQAVCQTLEQTAN

-452 ASEQA
+452 AIEQA
-457 TRSMESMARLLARS
+457 TRSMDSVARLLAQS

-477 RTESE
+477 RTEAE
-482 AQWVQQHGQRMDQ
+482 ALWTQQHGQRMDD

-507 RTEES
+507 RTDES

-526 QAAAERLASLQ
+526 QAA
-537 TELAAQLQTL
+537 
-547 RADEASRQQATAE
+547 
-560 QAAALHRDISSQ
+560 
-572 LQALRG
+572 
-578 EEATHLEALRSEEA
+578 
-592 ARGQAAVDRLASLQ
+592 
-606 TELAMQLQTL
+606 
-616 RAEEASRQQAAA
+616 
-628 EQLASLNRDITT
+628 
-640 QLQALRTEEA
+640 
-650 THLQALRSE
+650 
-659 EAARGKAAVQRLGEL
+659 VQRLGEL
-674 QEAVTEHLATLGTSL
+674 QVAVTEHLATLGTSL

-703 PKAVAEVIGQLR
+703 PKAAAEVIGQLR

-781 QAGRADEQTAQL
+781 QAGRADEQTAQM
-793 ATSTAELAALG
+793 ATSAAELAALG
-804 QAFQQGVELF
+804 QAFQQGVERF
-814 SSTNQKLVDGLQ
+814 SSTNEKLVDGLQ

-868 RLLRASKPAA
+868 RLLRANKPAV
-878 AKAAA
+878 AKAA
-883 PAAPAAQGA
+883 PAAPAVQGA

>member
-6 FSGRAVLISAFLLG
+6 FSSRALLTGAFLLG
-20 VFAIAWVGFGFI
+20 LFAIAWVGVGFV
-32 GTSSWLALGMTV
+32 GTASWLALGMTV
-44 VIAVAYLVGALEI
+44 AIAVAYLVGAQEI
-57 RRFRS
+57 HRFRG

-76 PLNSLADWLARVPA
+76 PLSSLADWLARVPA
-90 TLQNAV
+90 PLQNAV

-195 RLLEQHTATALRP
+195 RALEQHTAGALRP

-252 QLDQQLTARQDQ
+252 QLDQQLTSRQDQ
-264 FHREAAAS
+264 FHREAAAA
-272 YTGLGQSVAQALNES
+272 YTGLGQSVAQALSES
-287 LSSSARVASDSIK
+287 LSSSARMAGESIQ

-317 HERVGAA
+317 HERVSAA

-337 DTTGSV
+337 ATTGSV
-343 AEGWATALQNH
+343 AEGWASALQNH
-354 ARTSEQLVGGLGQA
+354 ARTNEQLVSGLGQA
-368 LDQFNTSF
+368 LAEFNTSF
-376 EARAAQ
+376 ETRAAQ
-382 LLANVQRATAQ
+382 LLSNVQQATAQ
-393 QHSEQAQAEAQKQ
+393 QHNEQAQAEAQKQ
-406 AAWTTALQGMAS
+406 AAWTAALQGMAS
-418 SLQAEWQQVGAHHLA
+418 SLQAEWQQVGAANLA
-433 QQQAVCQTLEHTAS
+433 QQQAVCQTLEQTAN

-457 TRSMESMARLLARS
+457 TRSMESVARLLEKS
-471 EALVLA
+471 EALVQA
-477 RTESE
+477 RAE
-482 AQWVQQHGQRMDQ
+482 AEALWTQQHGQRMDD

-507 RTEES
+507 RTDES

-526 QAAAERLASLQ
+526 QAA
-537 TELAAQLQTL
+537 
-547 RADEASRQQATAE
+547 
-560 QAAALHRDISSQ
+560 
-572 LQALRG
+572 
-578 EEATHLEALRSEEA
+578 
-592 ARGQAAVDRLASLQ
+592 
-606 TELAMQLQTL
+606 
-616 RAEEASRQQAAA
+616 
-628 EQLASLNRDITT
+628 
-640 QLQALRTEEA
+640 
-650 THLQALRSE
+650 
-659 EAARGKAAVQRLGEL
+659 VQRLGEL
-674 QEAVTEHLATLGTSL
+674 QVAVTEHLATLGTSL

-703 PKAVAEVIGQLR
+703 PKAAAEVIGQLR

-726 LALQERS
+726 LALQERT

-781 QAGRADEQTAQL
+781 QAGRADEQTAQM
-793 ATSTAELAALG
+793 ATSAAELAALG
-804 QAFQQGVELF
+804 QAFQQGVERF
-814 SSTNQKLVDGLQ
+814 SSTNEKLVDGLQ

-868 RLLRASKPAA
+868 RLLRANKPAV
-878 AKAAA
+878 AKAA
-883 PAAPAAQGA
+883 PAAPAVQGA

>member
-1 MPSSS
+1 MSPEATSMNRSTN
-6 FSGRAVLISAFLLG
+6 VPLLIGAFLLG
-20 VFAIAWVGFGFI
+20 LFAIAWVGFGFI

-44 VIAVAYLVGALEI
+44 AIAVAYLVGVLEI

-62 ASTGLAQALAHIPQ
+62 ASTGLAHALAQLPQ

-90 TLQNAV
+90 PLQNAV

-183 SAIARRERTDVA
+183 SAIARRERMDVA
-195 RLLEQHTATALRP
+195 RVLEQHIAGALRP

-252 QLDQQLTARQDQ
+252 QLDQQLSARQDQ
-264 FHREAAAS
+264 FHREAAAA
-272 YTGLGQSVAQALNES
+272 YTGLGQSVAQTLNDS

-317 HERVGAA
+317 HERVSAA

-337 DTTGSV
+337 ATTGTV

-354 ARTSEQLVGGLGQA
+354 ASTSEQLVSGLGQA

-376 EARAAQ
+376 ETRAAQ
-382 LLANVQRATAQ
+382 LLANVQQATAQ
-393 QHSEQAQAEAQKQ
+393 QHSEQAQAEALKQ

-457 TRSMESMARLLARS
+457 TRSMESVARLLAQS

-482 AQWVQQHGQRMDQ
+482 AQWTQQHGQRMDQ
-495 LAALWRSELSAL
+495 LAALWRSELSALRSEEATRGQAAVDRLSSLQAELATQLQTLRAEEAARQQATAEQAAALHSDISTQLQAL

-526 QAAAERLASLQ
+526 QAAVERLSGLQ
-537 TELAAQLQTL
+537 TELATQLQTL
-547 RADEASRQQATAE
+547 RAEEATRQQAAAE
-560 QAAALHRDISSQ
+560 QAAALHSTISTQ
-572 LQALRG
+572 LQTLRA
-578 EEATHLEALRSEEA
+578 EETTHLQTLRSEEA
-592 ARGQAAVDRLASLQ
+592 ARGQAAV
-606 TELAMQLQTL
+606 
-616 RAEEASRQQAAA
+616 
-628 EQLASLNRDITT
+628 
-640 QLQALRTEEA
+640 
-650 THLQALRSE
+650 
-659 EAARGKAAVQRLGEL
+659 QRLGEL
-674 QEAVTEHLATLGTSL
+674 QAAVTQHLATLGTSL

-703 PKAVAEVIGQLR
+703 PKAAAEVIGQLR

-726 LALQERS
+726 VALQERT

-814 SSTNQKLVDGLQ
+814 SSTNEKLVDGLQ

-868 RLLRASKPAA
+868 RLLRASKPTV

-883 PAAPAAQGA
+883 PAAPSAQGA

>member
-6 FSGRAVLISAFLLG
+6 FSSRALLTGAFLLG
-20 VFAIAWVGFGFI
+20 LFAIAWVGVGFV
-32 GTSSWLALGMTV
+32 GTASWLALGMTV
-44 VIAVAYLVGALEI
+44 AIAVAYLVGAQEI
-57 RRFRS
+57 HRFRS
-62 ASTGLAQALAHIPQ
+62 ASTGLAHALAHIPQ
-76 PLNSLADWLARVPA
+76 PLGSLAEWLARVPA
-90 TLQNAV
+90 PLQNAV

-108 GLSLTPYLIGLLVM
+108 GLALTPYLIGLLVM

-183 SAIARRERTDVA
+183 SAIARRERLDVA
-195 RLLEQHTATALRP
+195 RALEQHTAGALRP

-252 QLDQQLTARQDQ
+252 QLDQQLSARQDQ
-264 FHREAAAS
+264 FHREAAAA
-272 YTGLGQSVAQALNES
+272 YTGLGQSVAQALSES
-287 LSSSARVASDSIK
+287 LSSSARMAGESIQ
-300 PVVENAMAAIAQ
+300 PVVESAMAAIAQ

-317 HERVGAA
+317 HERVSAA

-337 DTTGSV
+337 ATTGSV
-343 AEGWATALQNH
+343 AEGWASALQNH
-354 ARTSEQLVGGLGQA
+354 ARTSEQLVSGLGQA
-368 LDQFNTSF
+368 LAEFNTSF
-376 EARAAQ
+376 ETRAAQ
-382 LLANVQRATAQ
+382 LLANVQQATAQ
-393 QHSEQAQAEAQKQ
+393 QHNEQAQAEAQKQ
-406 AAWTTALQGMAS
+406 AAWTAALQGMAS
-418 SLQAEWQQVGAHHLA
+418 SLQAEWQQVGAANLA
-433 QQQAVCQTLEHTAS
+433 QQQAVCQTLEQTAS

-457 TRSMESMARLLARS
+457 TRSMDGVARLLAQS

-477 RTESE
+477 RTEAE
-482 AQWVQQHGQRMDQ
+482 ALWTQQHGQRMDD

-507 RTEES
+507 RTDES

-526 QAAAERLASLQ
+526 QAA
-537 TELAAQLQTL
+537 
-547 RADEASRQQATAE
+547 
-560 QAAALHRDISSQ
+560 
-572 LQALRG
+572 
-578 EEATHLEALRSEEA
+578 
-592 ARGQAAVDRLASLQ
+592 
-606 TELAMQLQTL
+606 
-616 RAEEASRQQAAA
+616 
-628 EQLASLNRDITT
+628 
-640 QLQALRTEEA
+640 
-650 THLQALRSE
+650 
-659 EAARGKAAVQRLGEL
+659 VQRLGEL
-674 QEAVTEHLATLGTSL
+674 QVAVTEHLATLGTSL

-703 PKAVAEVIGQLR
+703 PKAAAEVIGQLR

-726 LALQERS
+726 LALQERI

-781 QAGRADEQTAQL
+781 QAGRADEQTAQM
-793 ATSTAELAALG
+793 ATSAAELAALG
-804 QAFQQGVELF
+804 QAFQQGVERF
-814 SSTNQKLVDGLQ
+814 SSTNEKLVDGLQ

-868 RLLRASKPAA
+868 RLLRANKPAV
-878 AKAAA
+878 AKAA
-883 PAAPAAQGA
+883 PAAPAVQGA

>member
-6 FSGRAVLISAFLLG
+6 FSSRALLTGAFLLG
-20 VFAIAWVGFGFI
+20 LFAIAWVGVGFV
-32 GTSSWLALGMTV
+32 GTASWLALGMTV
-44 VIAVAYLVGALEI
+44 AIAVAYLVGAQEI
-57 RRFRS
+57 HRFRS
-62 ASTGLAQALAHIPQ
+62 ASTGLAHALAHIPQ
-76 PLNSLADWLARVPA
+76 PLGSLAEWLARVPA
-90 TLQNAV
+90 PLQNAV

-108 GLSLTPYLIGLLVM
+108 GLALTPYLIGLLVM

-195 RLLEQHTATALRP
+195 RALEQHTAGALRP

-252 QLDQQLTARQDQ
+252 QLDEQLTARQDQ
-264 FHREAAAS
+264 FHREAAAA
-272 YTGLGQSVAQALNES
+272 YTGLGQSVAQALSES
-287 LSSSARVASDSIK
+287 LSSSARMAGESIQ

-317 HERVGAA
+317 HERVSAA
-324 VQTQLTGLSTQFA
+324 VQTQLAGLSTQFA
-337 DTTGSV
+337 ATTGSV
-343 AEGWATALQNH
+343 AEGWVSALQNH
-354 ARTSEQLVGGLGQA
+354 TRTSEQLVSGLGQA
-368 LDQFNTSF
+368 LAEFNTSF

-382 LLANVQRATAQ
+382 LLANVQQATAQ

-406 AAWTTALQGMAS
+406 AAWTAALQGMAS
-418 SLQAEWQQVGAHHLA
+418 GLQAEWQQVGAANLA
-433 QQQAVCQTLEHTAS
+433 QQQAVCQTLEQTAN

-457 TRSMESMARLLARS
+457 TRSMESVARLLDKS
-471 EALVLA
+471 EALVQA
-477 RTESE
+477 RTEAE
-482 AQWVQQHGQRMDQ
+482 AQWAQQHGQRMDE

-507 RTEES
+507 RSEES

-519 SEEAARG
+519 N
-526 QAAAERLASLQ
+526 
-537 TELAAQLQTL
+537 
-547 RADEASRQQATAE
+547 
-560 QAAALHRDISSQ
+560 
-572 LQALRG
+572 
-578 EEATHLEALRSEEA
+578 EEA
-592 ARGQAAVDRLASLQ
+592 ARGQAAV
-606 TELAMQLQTL
+606 
-616 RAEEASRQQAAA
+616 
-628 EQLASLNRDITT
+628 
-640 QLQALRTEEA
+640 
-650 THLQALRSE
+650 
-659 EAARGKAAVQRLGEL
+659 QRLGEL
-674 QEAVTEHLATLGTSL
+674 QAAVTEHLATLGTSL

-703 PKAVAEVIGQLR
+703 PKAAAEVIGQLR

-726 LALQERS
+726 LALQERT

-781 QAGRADEQTAQL
+781 QAGRADEQTAQM
-793 ATSTAELAALG
+793 ATSAAELAALG
-804 QAFQQGVELF
+804 QAFQQGVERF
-814 SSTNQKLVDGLQ
+814 SSTNEKLVEGLQ

-868 RLLRASKPAA
+868 RSLRGSKPAA
-878 AKAAA
+878 AKAA
-883 PAAPAAQGA
+883 PAAPAVQGA

>member
-1 MPSSS
+1 MSSPSSS
-6 FSGRAVLISAFLLG
+6 NRAPLTGAFLLG
-20 VFAIAWVGFGFI
+20 LLAIGWVGWGFV
-32 GTSSWLALGMTV
+32 GSNWLALGMTV
-44 VIAVAYLVGALEI
+44 LIAAVYLFGALEI

-76 PLNSLADWLARVPA
+76 PLGSLADWLARVPA
-90 TLQNAV
+90 PLQNAV

-108 GLSLTPYLIGLLVM
+108 GLALTPYLIGLLVM

-144 GSADLGAIRGALAAP
+144 GSADLMAIRSALAAP
-159 IKGLGISFGTSVAGV
+159 IRGLGLSFGTSVAGV

-183 SAIARRERTDVA
+183 SAIARRERADVA
-195 RLLEQHTATALRP
+195 RRLEQQTAGALRP
-208 FTAAFIAAENRDHTF
+208 FTAAQRQDNSFI
-223 AALQRQ
+223 ALQRQ

-252 QLDQQLTARQDQ
+252 QLDEQLTARQDQ
-264 FHREAAAS
+264 FHREAAAA
-272 YTGLGQSVAQALNES
+272 YTGLGQSVAQALNDS
-287 LSSSARVASDSIK
+287 LSASARMAGESIQ
-300 PVVENAMAAIAQ
+300 PVVESAMAAIAQ

-317 HERVGAA
+317 HERVSAA

-337 DTTGSV
+337 ATTGSV
-343 AEGWATALQNH
+343 AEGWASALQH
-354 ARTSEQLVGGLGQA
+354 HTRTSEQLVGGLGQA
-368 LDQFNTSF
+368 LEQFNTSF
-376 EARAAQ
+376 EARAGQ
-382 LLANVQRATAQ
+382 LLSNVQQATAQ
-393 QHSEQAQAEAQKQ
+393 QHREQAQAEAQKL

-418 SLQAEWQQVGAHHLA
+418 SLLAEWQQVGAANLA
-433 QQQAVCQTLEHTAS
+433 QQQAVCQTLEQTAS
-447 AIQHS
+447 AIQQS
-452 ASEQA
+452 AAEQA
-457 TRSMESMARLLARS
+457 TRSMESVTRLLEKS
-471 EALVLA
+471 DALVQA
-477 RTESE
+477 RTEAE
-482 AQWVQQHGQRMDQ
+482 ALWTEEHGQRMDE

-507 RTEES
+507 RNEES

-519 SEEAARG
+519 SEETTRN
-526 QAAAERLASLQ
+526 QAAAERAAALHA
-537 TELAAQLQTL
+537 ELAEQLQTL
-547 RADEASRQQATAE
+547 RN
-560 QAAALHRDISSQ
+560 
-572 LQALRG
+572 
-578 EEATHLEALRSEEA
+578 EEA

-606 TELAMQLQTL
+606 TELAAQLQSL
-616 RAEEASRQQAAA
+616 RADEASRQQTTVEQAAA
-628 EQLASLNRDITT
+628 LHADIGT

-659 EAARGKAAVQRLGEL
+659 EAARGQAAVDRLSEL
-674 QEAVTEHLATLGTSL
+674 QAAVTEHLATLGTSL

-703 PKAVAEVIGQLR
+703 PKAAAEVIGQLR

-781 QAGRADEQTAQL
+781 QAGRADEQTAQM
-793 ATSTAELAALG
+793 ATSAAELAALG
-804 QAFQQGVELF
+804 QAFQQGVERF
-814 SSTNQKLVDGLQ
+814 SSTNEKLVEGLQ

-868 RLLRASKPAA
+868 RSLRASKPALPN
-878 AKAAA
+878 KAAA
-883 PAAPAAQGA
+883 PVAQGA
-892 A
+892 V

>member
-1 MPSSS
+1 MNRSTNVPL
-6 FSGRAVLISAFLLG
+6 LIGAFLLG
-20 VFAIAWVGFGFI
+20 LFAIAWVGVGFI

-44 VIAVAYLVGALEI
+44 AIAVAYLVGALEI

-76 PLNSLADWLARVPA
+76 PLNNLADWLARVPA
-90 TLQNAV
+90 PLQNAV

-183 SAIARRERTDVA
+183 SAIARRERMDVA
-195 RLLEQHTATALRP
+195 RALEQHTAGALRP

-252 QLDQQLTARQDQ
+252 QLDEQLSARQDQ
-264 FHREAAAS
+264 FHREAAAA
-272 YTGLGQSVAQALNES
+272 YTGLGQSVAQTLNDS

-317 HERVGAA
+317 HERVSAA

-337 DTTGSV
+337 ATTGSV
-343 AEGWATALQNH
+343 AEGWQSALQNH
-354 ARTSEQLVGGLGQA
+354 ARTSEQLVSGLGQA

-382 LLANVQRATAQ
+382 LLANVQQATAQ
-393 QHSEQAQAEAQKQ
+393 QHSEQAQAEAQKL

-418 SLQAEWQQVGAHHLA
+418 GLQAEWQQVGAHHLA

-447 AIQHS
+447 ALQQS

-457 TRSMESMARLLARS
+457 TRSMESVARLLAQS

-482 AQWVQQHGQRMDQ
+482 AQWTQQHGQRMDQ

-507 RTEES
+507 RAEESMHLQALRSEEAARGQAAVERLASLQTELATQLQALRADEASRQQTTAEQAAALHSTISTQLQTLRTEEA

-526 QAAAERLASLQ
+526 QAA
-537 TELAAQLQTL
+537 
-547 RADEASRQQATAE
+547 
-560 QAAALHRDISSQ
+560 
-572 LQALRG
+572 
-578 EEATHLEALRSEEA
+578 
-592 ARGQAAVDRLASLQ
+592 
-606 TELAMQLQTL
+606 
-616 RAEEASRQQAAA
+616 
-628 EQLASLNRDITT
+628 
-640 QLQALRTEEA
+640 
-650 THLQALRSE
+650 
-659 EAARGKAAVQRLGEL
+659 VQRLGEL
-674 QEAVTEHLATLGTSL
+674 QVAVTQHLATLGTSL

-703 PKAVAEVIGQLR
+703 PKAAAEVIGQLR

-726 LALQERS
+726 LALQERT

-781 QAGRADEQTAQL
+781 QAGRADEQTAQM
-793 ATSTAELAALG
+793 ATSAAELAALG
-804 QAFQQGVELF
+804 QAFQQGVALF
-814 SSTNQKLVDGLQ
+814 SSTNEKLVDGLQ

-868 RLLRASKPAA
+868 RQLRASKPVA

-883 PAAPAAQGA
+883 PAAPSAQGA

>member
-6 FSGRAVLISAFLLG
+6 FSSRALLTGAFLLG
-20 VFAIAWVGFGFI
+20 LFAIAWVGVGFV
-32 GTSSWLALGMTV
+32 GTASWLALGMTV
-44 VIAVAYLVGALEI
+44 AIAVAYLVGALEI
-57 RRFRS
+57 HRFRS

-76 PLNSLADWLARVPA
+76 PLGSLADWLARVPA
-90 TLQNAV
+90 PLQNAV

-108 GLSLTPYLIGLLVM
+108 GLALTPYLIGLLVM

-183 SAIARRERTDVA
+183 SAIARRERLDVA
-195 RLLEQHTATALRP
+195 RALEQHTAGALRP

-264 FHREAAAS
+264 FHREAAAA
-272 YTGLGQSVAQALNES
+272 YTGLSQSVAQALSES
-287 LSSSARVASDSIK
+287 LSSSARMAGESIQ

-317 HERVGAA
+317 HERVSAA

-337 DTTGSV
+337 ATTGSV
-343 AEGWATALQNH
+343 AEGWASALQNH
-354 ARTSEQLVGGLGQA
+354 ARTNEQLVSGLGQA
-368 LDQFNTSF
+368 LAEFNTSF
-376 EARAAQ
+376 ETRAAQ
-382 LLANVQRATAQ
+382 LLSNVQQATAQ
-393 QHSEQAQAEAQKQ
+393 QHNEQAQAEAQKQ
-406 AAWTTALQGMAS
+406 AAWTAALQGMAS
-418 SLQAEWQQVGAHHLA
+418 SLQAEWQQVGEHHLA
-433 QQQAVCQTLEHTAS
+433 QQQAVCQTLEQTAN

-452 ASEQA
+452 AIEQT
-457 TRSMESMARLLARS
+457 TRSMDGVARLLAQS

-477 RTESE
+477 RTEAE
-482 AQWVQQHGQRMDQ
+482 ALWTEQHGQRMDD

-519 SEEAARG
+519 SEEATR
-526 QAAAERLASLQ
+526 
-537 TELAAQLQTL
+537 
-547 RADEASRQQATAE
+547 
-560 QAAALHRDISSQ
+560 SQ
-572 LQALRG
+572 
-578 EEATHLEALRSEEA
+578 
-592 ARGQAAVDRLASLQ
+592 
-606 TELAMQLQTL
+606 
-616 RAEEASRQQAAA
+616 
-628 EQLASLNRDITT
+628 
-640 QLQALRTEEA
+640 
-650 THLQALRSE
+650 
-659 EAARGKAAVQRLGEL
+659 AAVQRLGEL
-674 QEAVTEHLATLGTSL
+674 QAAVTEHLATLGTSL

-703 PKAVAEVIGQLR
+703 PKAAAEVIGQLR

-726 LALQERS
+726 LALQERT

-781 QAGRADEQTAQL
+781 QAGRADEQTAQM
-793 ATSTAELAALG
+793 ATSAAELAALG
-804 QAFQQGVELF
+804 QAFQQGVERF
-814 SSTNQKLVDGLQ
+814 SSINEKLVDGLQ

-868 RLLRASKPAA
+868 RSLRGSKPTV

-883 PAAPAAQGA
+883 QGA
-892 A
+892 V

>member
-6 FSGRAVLISAFLLG
+6 FSSRALLTGAFLLG
-20 VFAIAWVGFGFI
+20 LFAIAWVGVGFV
-32 GTSSWLALGMTV
+32 GTASWLALGMTV
-44 VIAVAYLVGALEI
+44 AIAVAYLVGAQEI
-57 RRFRS
+57 HRFRG
-62 ASTGLAQALAHIPQ
+62 ASTGLAHALAHIPQ
-76 PLNSLADWLARVPA
+76 PLGSLAEWLARVPA
-90 TLQNAV
+90 PLQNAV

-108 GLSLTPYLIGLLVM
+108 GLALTPYLIGLLVM

-183 SAIARRERTDVA
+183 SAIARRERLDVA
-195 RLLEQHTATALRP
+195 RALEQHTAGALRP

-252 QLDQQLTARQDQ
+252 QLDQQLSARQDQ
-264 FHREAAAS
+264 FHREAAAA
-272 YTGLGQSVAQALNES
+272 YTGLGQSVAQALSES
-287 LSSSARVASDSIK
+287 LSSSARMAGESIQ

-317 HERVGAA
+317 HERVSAA

-337 DTTGSV
+337 ATTGSV
-343 AEGWATALQNH
+343 AEGWASALQNH
-354 ARTSEQLVGGLGQA
+354 ARTSEQLVSGLGQA
-368 LDQFNTSF
+368 LAEFNTSF
-376 EARAAQ
+376 ETRAAQ
-382 LLANVQRATAQ
+382 LLANVQQATAQ
-393 QHSEQAQAEAQKQ
+393 QHSEQAQAEALKQ
-406 AAWTTALQGMAS
+406 AAWTAALQGMAS
-418 SLQAEWQQVGAHHLA
+418 GLQAEWQQVGEHHLA
-433 QQQAVCQTLEHTAS
+433 QQQAVCQTLEQTAN

-452 ASEQA
+452 AIEQA
-457 TRSMESMARLLARS
+457 TRSMDSVARLLAQS

-477 RTESE
+477 RTEAE
-482 AQWVQQHGQRMDQ
+482 ALWTQQHGQRMDD

-507 RTEES
+507 RTDES

-526 QAAAERLASLQ
+526 QAA
-537 TELAAQLQTL
+537 
-547 RADEASRQQATAE
+547 
-560 QAAALHRDISSQ
+560 
-572 LQALRG
+572 
-578 EEATHLEALRSEEA
+578 
-592 ARGQAAVDRLASLQ
+592 
-606 TELAMQLQTL
+606 
-616 RAEEASRQQAAA
+616 
-628 EQLASLNRDITT
+628 
-640 QLQALRTEEA
+640 
-650 THLQALRSE
+650 
-659 EAARGKAAVQRLGEL
+659 VQRLGEL
-674 QEAVTEHLATLGTSL
+674 QVAVTEHLATLGTSL

-703 PKAVAEVIGQLR
+703 PKAAAEVIGQLR

-781 QAGRADEQTAQL
+781 QAGRADEQTAQM
-793 ATSTAELAALG
+793 ATSAAELAALG
-804 QAFQQGVELF
+804 QAFQQGVERF
-814 SSTNQKLVDGLQ
+814 SSTNEKLVDGLQ

-868 RLLRASKPAA
+868 RLLRANKPAV
-878 AKAAA
+878 AKAA
-883 PAAPAAQGA
+883 PAAPAVQGA